1 MTTRPITIAILAMGG
16 EGGGVLSDWLAD
28 VGRRHG
34 WTSQTTSVAGVAQR
48 TGATIYYAEL
58 FPPGGEGATRGEPVL
73 STMPTPGEVDVV
85 IASELMEAGRAVQR
99 GLVTPDR
106 TTLIASTNRVYSIL
120 EKSGTGD
127 ARVDSAKLM
136 EGAEAAAKKLVS
148 ADFMKLAVDARS
160 VISASLFGA
169 VAGADVLP
177 FPRATFEQ
185 AIRDAGKGVEQSLAA
200 FQAGFEVAQGA
211 AAAKQAEGKTFL
223 TLGRRPK
230 SDEEV
235 RAEAD
240 AVPHA
245 TAQTTP
251 RALVG
256 PALAAQADRV
266 GATIPPGAKLM
277 TLRGLERVAI
287 YQDIPYAERYLAR
300 VEQMVQFEKDPEK
313 ATLTAE
319 VARYTALW
327 MCYQDT
333 IHVALQKV
341 RSQRIKGVRT
351 EARAK
356 NSHPVE
362 VREFL
367 HPQVDEVT
375 DSLPAALGARLRR
388 SKLFRRLVDR
398 IAGDGIVINTTSV
411 FGYSVL
417 ATLARLRPTRP
428 RSLRFQHE
436 QREIDAWLSHVVEA
450 AREDYELGVE
460 VARLPRV
467 LKGYG
472 ETWERGET
480 KFAALTS
487 DARRLQGRPG
497 AAPQL
502 AKAMQEALA

>member
-34 WTSQTTSVAGVAQR
+34 WTTQTTSVAGVAQR
-48 TGATIYYAEL
+48 TGATVYYAEL
-58 FPPGGEGATRGEPVL
+58 FPPSDEQGTRTEPIL
-73 STMPTPGEVDVV
+73 STMPTPGEVDIV

-99 GLVTPDR
+99 GFVTPDR

-120 EKSGTGD
+120 EKSGSGD

-136 EGAEAAAKKLVS
+136 EGAEVASKKLIS

-185 AIRDAGKGVEQSLAA
+185 AIRDAGKGVEQSLKA
-200 FQAGFEVAQGA
+200 FQAGFEVAQSA
-211 AAAKQAEGKTFL
+211 SAAKLPGGKTFL
-223 TLGRRPK
+223 TLGTRPK
-230 SDEEV
+230 SDEEL

-240 AVPHA
+240 AVPNA
-245 TAQTTP
+245 TAQTNP
-251 RALVG
+251 EALVG
-256 PALAAQADRV
+256 RALGAQAARV
-266 GATIPPGAKLM
+266 GSTIPAGAKLM
-277 TLRGLERVAI
+277 TLRGLERVAV
-287 YQDIPYAERYLAR
+287 YQDVDYAQRYLDR
-300 VEQMVQFEKDPEK
+300 VERIVAFEADPAK
-313 ATLTAE
+313 ATLTEE
-319 VARYTALW
+319 VARYAALW

-341 RSQRIKGVRT
+341 RSQRIKGVRD

-356 NSHPVE
+356 KTHPIE
-362 VREFL
+362 VREYL
-367 HPQVDEVT
+367 HPQVEEIT
-375 DSLPAALGARLRR
+375 DSLPAGIGAALRR
-388 SKLFRRLVDR
+388 SKLFGKVVNRF
-398 IAGDGIVINTTSV
+398 AKDGIVVNTTSV
-411 FGYSVL
+411 FGYTVL
-417 ATLARLRPTRP
+417 TTLARMRPTRP

-436 QREIDAWLSHVVEA
+436 QREIDAWLDHVVDA
-450 AREDYELGVE
+450 ARVDYDLAVE

-480 KFAALTS
+480 KFAALTT
-487 DARRLQGRPG
+487 DARRLQGKPG
-497 AAPQL
+497 AAMLL
-502 AKAMQEALA
+502 AKAAKEALA